1 MIDKKVK
8 YLELYSYSICL
19 KNQSSCIISNTRIIA
34 NHSKI
39 NSSFQRAKSTEIK
52 EDKKVKLEEA
62 RRQENQSLL
71 KQILDG
77 QASFLSNQI
86 WMHNVELEIFIHL
99 FQL

>member
-1 MIDKKVK
+1 MP
-8 YLELYSYSICL
+8 ICY
-19 KNQSSCIISNTRIIA
+19 NFNTRIIA

-39 NSSFQRAKSTEIK
+39 NSSFQRAKATEIK

>member
-19 KNQSSCIISNTRIIA
+19 KINLCYNFNTRIIA
-34 NHSKI
+34 NHSKM
-39 NSSFQRAKSTEIK
+39 NSSFQRAKATEIK

-71 KQILDG
+71 KQILHG
-77 QASFLSNQI
+77 QASHYLSKLGCI
-86 WMHNVELEIFIHL
+86 V
-99 FQL
+99 

>member
-19 KNQSSCIISNTRIIA
+19 KNQSSYISNTRIIA
-34 NHSKI
+34 NHSKM
-39 NSSFQRAKSTEIK
+39 NSSFQRAKATEIK

-71 KQILDG
+71 KQILHG

-99 FQL
+99 FKF